1 MTDCLPRCETT
12 ESMKM
17 NKKEIGTNAGIVWQ
31 ALHAGGAM
39 SFDELLETTGLDAES
54 AYSALGWLA
63 REDKLDFQEQNGV
76 VSLYVYQEK
85 YY

>member
-1 MTDCLPRCETT
+1 
-12 ESMKM
+12 M
-17 NKKEIGTNAGIVWQ
+17 NKEEIGTNAGMVWQ
-31 ALHAGGAM
+31 ALYANGAM
-39 SFDELLETTGLDAES
+39 SFDDLIETTGLNTES

>member
-1 MTDCLPRCETT
+1 
-12 ESMKM
+12 
-17 NKKEIGTNAGIVWQ
+17 
-31 ALHAGGAM
+31 M
-39 SFDELLETTGLDAES
+39 SFDDLIETTGLDTES